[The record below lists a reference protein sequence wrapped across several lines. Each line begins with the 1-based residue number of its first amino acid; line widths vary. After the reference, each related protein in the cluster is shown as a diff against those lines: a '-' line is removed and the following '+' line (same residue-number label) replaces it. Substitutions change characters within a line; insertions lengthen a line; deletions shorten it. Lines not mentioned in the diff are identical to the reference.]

1 MKPDG
6 FPCVP
11 PRRGLPSRT
20 CERKRMR
27 CHIPLIFLSTL
38 LLTGASLPKT
48 GPLPLPKPPADAQA
62 EAPVPAPEKKPETRV
77 KEGDEDKDQQP
88 PSGQQG
94 SQAPT
99 PEPKPAE
106 GTETEKDGDKGADG
120 KKGDAASEEKTTDK
134 PTDYKAEEPPVIYPP
149 VENENPTEY
158 AKCLSE
164 LKALGAVFTE
174 AKRIDDGKG
183 CGIDKPLDVTSVL
196 PDVKLA
202 PKGLMRCEAALALAR
217 WTKEAVQPA
226 ADVAFAKGTT
236 VKMLNQAS
244 TYICRLRN
252 NAPTGKISEHA
263 HGNAVDI
270 ASFTLSDGKTIEIQP
285 RDEDGTM
292 TGAFQRAITASACLY
307 FKTVLDPGSD
317 AAHETH
323 LHLDVIERGNGYRY
337 CR

>member
-1 MKPDG
+1 
-6 FPCVP
+6 
-11 PRRGLPSRT
+11 
-20 CERKRMR
+20 MR
-27 CHIPLIFLSTL
+27 CHIPLILLSTL
-38 LLTGASLPKT
+38 LLAGASLPKS
-48 GPLPLPKPPADAQA
+48 GPLPQDKPPTGNQA
-62 EAPVPAPEKKPETRV
+62 EAPIPAPEKKPVTPT
-77 KEGDEDKDQQP
+77 KEGEESKEKSPVDAE
-88 PSGQQG
+88 QG

-106 GTETEKDGDKGADG
+106 ATESQKAAEKEKGADG
-120 KKGDAASEEKTTDK
+120 KKNGDAAAEEKDGKEKDK
-134 PTDYKAEEPPVIYPP
+134 PTGDKTDEAPVTYPP
-149 VENENPTEY
+149 VENENPADY

-183 CGIDKPLDVTSVL
+183 CGIDKPLDVTGVL

-226 ADVAFAKGTT
+226 AGVAFAKGTT
-236 VKMLNQAS
+236 VKALNQAS

-252 NAPTGKISEHA
+252 NAKTGKISEHA
-263 HGNAVDI
+263 HGSAVDI
-270 ASFTLSDGKTIEIQP
+270 ASFSLSDGKTIEIQP

-323 LHLDVIERGNGYRY
+323 LHLDVIERRNEYRY

>member
-1 MKPDG
+1 
-6 FPCVP
+6 
-11 PRRGLPSRT
+11 
-20 CERKRMR
+20 MR

-48 GPLPLPKPPADAQA
+48 GPLPSNKPPTETQADG
-62 EAPVPAPEKKPETRV
+62 PIPAPETKPETPATKD
-77 KEGDEDKDQQP
+77 KENKHE
-88 PSGQQG
+88 PSEGGGQG
-94 SQAPT
+94 KGAPK
-99 PEPKPAE
+99 PEPKPAD
-106 GTETEKDGDKGADG
+106 GKDTGKVDDKPGDG
-120 KKGDAASEEKTTDK
+120 KKGDASGDDK
-134 PTDYKAEEPPVIYPP
+134 DKQADEKAEEPPITYPP
-149 VENENPTEY
+149 VENENPAEY
-158 AKCLSE
+158 AKCVSE
-164 LKALGAVFTE
+164 LKSLGAVFTE

-226 ADVAFAKGTT
+226 AEVAFTRDTT
-236 VKMLNQAS
+236 VKTLNQAS

-252 NAPTGKISEHA
+252 NAKTGKISEHA

-323 LHLDVIERGNGYRY
+323 LHLDVIERRNEYRY

>member
-1 MKPDG
+1 
-6 FPCVP
+6 
-11 PRRGLPSRT
+11 
-20 CERKRMR
+20 MR

-38 LLTGASLPKT
+38 LLTGASLPKS
-48 GPLPLPKPPADAQA
+48 GPLPSEKPPTEAQADA
-62 EAPVPAPEKKPETRV
+62 PIPAPKKQPGTPA
-77 KEGDEDKDQQP
+77 KDGEANKNQP
-88 PSGQQG
+88 PPEEEQD
-94 SQAPT
+94 SQTPT
-99 PEPKPAE
+99 PEPKPSE
-106 GTETEKDGDKGADG
+106 GTDTEKADDKGADD
-120 KKGDAASEEKTTDK
+120 KKGDTAVGEKNQDK
-134 PTDYKAEEPPVIYPP
+134 PADDKVDAPPVTYPP
-149 VENENPTEY
+149 VEKENPADY

-174 AKRIDDGKG
+174 AKRVDDGKG

-226 ADVAFAKGTT
+226 SDVAFAKGTT
-236 VKMLNQAS
+236 VKTLNQAS

-252 NAPTGKISEHA
+252 NAKTGKISEHA

-323 LHLDVIERGNGYRY
+323 LHLDVIERRNEYRY

>member
-1 MKPDG
+1 MH
-6 FPCVP
+6 
-11 PRRGLPSRT
+11 
-20 CERKRMR
+20 
-27 CHIPLIFLSTL
+27 CHIPLIFLSSL

-48 GPLPLPKPPADAQA
+48 GPLPSNKPPTDAQA
-62 EAPVPAPEKKPETRV
+62 EAPIPAPEKKPETPV
-77 KEGDEDKDQQP
+77 KEGEENKNQP
-88 PSGQQG
+88 LPDGEQG
-94 SQAPT
+94 NQAPT
-99 PEPKPAE
+99 PTE
-106 GTETEKDGDKGADG
+106 GTEGEKVGDNGADG
-120 KKGDAASEEKTTDK
+120 KKGDAAGKEKAIGKPADDKTDQ
-134 PTDYKAEEPPVIYPP
+134 APVTYPP
-149 VENENPTEY
+149 VEIENPADY

-164 LKALGAVFTE
+164 LKALGTVFIE

-183 CGIDKPLDVTSVL
+183 CGIDKPLDVESVL

-217 WTKEAVQPA
+217 WTKEAVLPA
-226 ADVAFAKGTT
+226 ADVALAKGAT
-236 VKMLNQAS
+236 VKTLNQAS
-244 TYICRLRN
+244 TYVCRLRN
-252 NAPTGKISEHA
+252 NGATGKISEHA

-270 ASFTLSDGKTIEIQP
+270 ASFSLSDGKTIEIQP

-323 LHLDVIERGNGYRY
+323 LHLDVIERRNEYRY

>member
-1 MKPDG
+1 
-6 FPCVP
+6 
-11 PRRGLPSRT
+11 
-20 CERKRMR
+20 MR

-48 GPLPLPKPPADAQA
+48 GPLPSSKPPADAQA
-62 EAPVPAPEKKPETRV
+62 EAPIPAPEKKPETPV
-77 KEGDEDKDQQP
+77 KEGDENKNQP
-88 PSGQQG
+88 PPGGEQDG
-94 SQAPT
+94 QAPT
-99 PEPKPAE
+99 PEPKPTE
-106 GTETEKDGDKGADG
+106 GTEGEKAGDNGADG
-120 KKGDAASEEKTTDK
+120 MKDDDAEEEKNKDK
-134 PTDYKAEEPPVIYPP
+134 SADDKADQAPVTYPP
-149 VENENPTEY
+149 VENENPAEY

-164 LKALGAVFTE
+164 LKALGAVFAE
-174 AKRIDDGKG
+174 ARRIDDGKG
-183 CGIDKPLDVTSVL
+183 CGIDKPLDVESVL
-196 PDVKLA
+196 PEVKLA

-217 WTKEAVQPA
+217 WTKETVQPA

-236 VKMLNQAS
+236 VKTLNQAS

-252 NAPTGKISEHA
+252 NGATGKISEHA

-317 AAHETH
+317 AVHETH

>member
-1 MKPDG
+1 
-6 FPCVP
+6 
-11 PRRGLPSRT
+11 
-20 CERKRMR
+20 MR

-38 LLTGASLPKT
+38 LLTGASLPKS
-48 GPLPLPKPPADAQA
+48 GPLPSEKPPTETKADA
-62 EAPVPAPEKKPETRV
+62 PIPAPEKKPETPA
-77 KEGDEDKDQQP
+77 KTDEENKREP
-88 PSGQQG
+88 MANGGQDN
-94 SQAPT
+94 ATPT
-99 PEPKPAE
+99 PEPKPAD
-106 GTETEKDGDKGADG
+106 GKDTGKTDDKASDG
-120 KKGDAASEEKTTDK
+120 KKGDSADKEKNNDTSADE
-134 PTDYKAEEPPVIYPP
+134 KAKEPPITYPP
-149 VENENPTEY
+149 VENEDPTDY

-164 LKALGAVFTE
+164 LKDLGAVFTE

-196 PDVKLA
+196 PDVTLA

-217 WTKEAVQPA
+217 WMKEAVQPA

-236 VKMLNQAS
+236 VKTLNQAS

-252 NAPTGKISEHA
+252 NAKTGKISEHA

-323 LHLDVIERGNGYRY
+323 LHLDVIERRNEYRY

>member
-1 MKPDG
+1 
-6 FPCVP
+6 
-11 PRRGLPSRT
+11 
-20 CERKRMR
+20 MR

-38 LLTGASLPKT
+38 LLTGASLPKN
-48 GPLPLPKPPADAQA
+48 GPLPSDKPPTETKA
-62 EAPVPAPEKKPETRV
+62 EAPVPAPEEKPETPAT
-77 KEGDEDKDQQP
+77 KDGHSKGKKPFVEKLDDQP
-88 PSGQQG
+88 
-94 SQAPT
+94 PT

-106 GTETEKDGDKGADG
+106 GTKNQKAGEKGADD
-120 KKGDAASEEKTTDK
+120 KKGDAPGEEKEKSADDATDAA
-134 PTDYKAEEPPVIYPP
+134 PITYPP
-149 VENENPTEY
+149 VENENPADY
-158 AKCLSE
+158 AKCLSD

-174 AKRIDDGKG
+174 ASRIDDGKG

-217 WTKEAVQPA
+217 WTRDAVQPA
-226 ADVAFAKGTT
+226 ADVAFAKGVT
-236 VKMLNQAS
+236 VKSLNQAS

-252 NAPTGKISEHA
+252 NAKTGKISEHA

-270 ASFTLSDGKTIEIQP
+270 ASFTFSDGKTVEIQP

-323 LHLDVIERGNGYRY
+323 LHLDVIERRNEYRY